1 MIIHLRDEREEL
13 SQLADRED
21 KYERE
26 LDLLYEQLDLLAT
39 LCSGASKKHVFLFR
53 DIVSE
58 DMVKKYLKAEL
69 APRFKSLFLK
79 ILVNVYL
86 GRDLNVSRHSLIVI
100 TNPRKKGFDQS
111 APFRRLSNLS
121 TLSHRM
127 LEPHTEVEMEEVTE
141 GHKFLANHGSLSEI
155 KELVK
160 KIINAKLEKGEV

>member
-1 MIIHLRDEREEL
+1 
-13 SQLADRED
+13 
-21 KYERE
+21 
-26 LDLLYEQLDLLAT
+26 
-39 LCSGASKKHVFLFR
+39 
-53 DIVSE
+53 
-58 DMVKKYLKAEL
+58 MVKKYLRVSL

-86 GRDLNVSRHSLIVI
+86 SRDLNLSRHSLIVI

-111 APFRRLSNLS
+111 VPFRKLSNLS

-127 LEPHTEVEMEEVTE
+127 LDTQADVEMEEVTE
-141 GHKFLANHGSLSEI
+141 GRYKFLPNLGSLSEI